1 MQDRLNAVLNALKT
15 TIQKILNLQIK
26 DKRLFDNAKI
36 FYDGREM
43 IISAFKNK
51 TFPFHYEESR
61 FEDEDENEI
70 RDENELINRKEL
82 DRLIYLRERG

>member
-1 MQDRLNAVLNALKT
+1 
-15 TIQKILNLQIK
+15 
-26 DKRLFDNAKI
+26 
-36 FYDGREM
+36 M

-51 TFPFHYEESR
+51 TFPFYYEESR